1 MTYFRKVFRFAIPY
15 KKFIFLNIFFNIL
28 YAFFSALSFLSLMP
42 MLEVLFGDNKQKFSK
57 PDFDSLSNFGNN
69 LEEWLNYQVYL
80 FSGDDPKKALIFVI
94 STIIIL
100 FFFKNLFNYI
110 AMYFITF
117 LRNGI
122 LKDLRENVYK
132 KIISLPIPFF
142 SEKKKGD
149 VISRITADVLEIQ
162 HSFLSV
168 LELIVREP
176 LTVFFT
182 LIAMFLISFKLTLF
196 VLFFIPISGFII
208 SIIGKTLKN
217 TSNIVQQEQSEIL

>member
-1 MTYFRKVFRFAIPY
+1 MTYFRKIFRFAIPY

-42 MLEVLFGDNKQKFSK
+42 MLEVLFGDDKQKFSK
-57 PDFDSLSNFGNN
+57 PEFDSLSNFGNN

-94 STIIIL
+94 STIVIL
-100 FFFKNLFNYI
+100 FFFKNFFNYI

-149 VISRITADVLEIQ
+149 VISRITAW
-162 HSFLSV
+162 SV
-168 LELIVREP
+168 L
-176 LTVFFT
+176 
-182 LIAMFLISFKLTLF
+182 
-196 VLFFIPISGFII
+196 
-208 SIIGKTLKN
+208 KN
-217 TSNIVQQEQSEIL
+217 